1 MLVGSARPDSS
12 PGPPEGLSYG
22 DLGVDVMRDEIAVE
36 IATDGG
42 LMRMRRNEVR
52 GG

>member
-22 DLGVDVMRDEIAVE
+22 DLGVGVRDEIAVE

-42 LMRMRRNEVR
+42 LMQMRRNEVR